1 MKTFIIGGTGFLGY
15 YTCLELLRRGHEVST
30 LAHMSPPDELDFPQ
44 EVKLDIADMNKIS
57 DEALLAHLQGA
68 EGLIFA
74 AGVDDRVVPKAPAY
88 PFFYAGNVST
98 TERIMRL
105 AKQAGVKRAVIFSSY
120 FVACDR
126 MWPELKLSET
136 HPYIKSRVE
145 QIEAAKRVAGDELTV
160 SFLALPYIFGAMPGR
175 MPLWAPLL
183 GYLESAL
190 PWVFYPAG
198 GSAMV
203 GVKEV
208 ARAAVGALERGERGK
223 LYHIASENLGWTDFL
238 TRFGHILHK
247 HKKIITLPNW
257 LVKFGA
263 SLVVL
268 YHKLQGREAGLD
280 LVPYVQVQTRNA
292 FLNLDD
298 APKELGYEHADLQE
312 AFEATVE
319 VYRALKE
326 KTTKKNKM

>member
-1 MKTFIIGGTGFLGY
+1 MKTFIVGGTGFLGY

-30 LAHMSPPDELDFPQ
+30 LAHMPPPDELDFPK

-57 DEALLAHLQGA
+57 DDALLAHLQGA
-68 EGLIFA
+68 DGLIFA

-88 PFFYAGNVST
+88 PFFYAGNVRT
-98 TERIMRL
+98 TERVMRL

-120 FVACDR
+120 FVACHQ
-126 MWPELKLSET
+126 MWPELKLSES

-145 QIEAAKRVAGDELTV
+145 QIEAARRVAGDEMTV

-183 GYLESAL
+183 SYLESAL

-203 GVKEV
+203 GVREV
-208 ARAAVGALERGERGK
+208 ARAAVGALEQGEPGK
-223 LYHIASENLGWTDFL
+223 VYSIASENLSWPEFL
-238 TRFGHILHK
+238 TRLGHVLQK
-247 HKKIITLPNW
+247 PKKIITLPNW

-263 SLVVL
+263 GLIVL

-312 AFEATVE
+312 AFEDTVK
-319 VYRALKE
+319 VYKALKE
-326 KTTKKNKM
+326 KTNKNKV